1 MPDCEVLLLYA
12 SDKPVG
18 TSLWVSESVF
28 DLLVGG
34 GLRDAAQQEKMLR
47 RIRFLCDSNLRL
59 HMPDTVKKEYGK
71 TYCIHLDQ
79 YRLVGFFDQ
88 SYRDFLCVEFFVKK
102 TQKND
107 RRMNSVYRR
116 VDRIR
121 EAGTWSRA
129 N

>member
-1 MPDCEVLLLYA
+1 MPKTEAILLYVP
-12 SDKPVG
+12 DKPIG
-18 TSLWVSESVF
+18 TSLWVSEGVY

-34 GLRDAAQQEKMLR
+34 GLSDSVQREKMLR
-47 RIRFLCDSNLRL
+47 RLRFLCDSNLRI

-79 YRLVGFFDQ
+79 YRLVGFFDE
-88 SYRDFLCVEFFVKK
+88 SYRDFICLDYFVKK

-107 RRMNSVYRR
+107 RRMNAVYRR
-116 VDRIR
+116 IDQIR
-121 EAGTWSRA
+121 EAGAWNKA